1 MKIFPK
7 LFLSFSMS
15 FLVVIG
21 LILFVVQWRFQ
32 QDLTRY
38 INNIETNQLEIFAS
52 ELEEYYAEVQTWD
65 FLQSNPR
72 IAELILRESRSFD
85 QNIIIVP
92 RMCIRDS
99 I

>member
-72 IAELILRESRSFD
+72 IAELILRADEGNDGS
-85 QNIIIVP
+85 N
-92 RMCIRDS
+92 
-99 I
+99 